1 MANFIIIVNLCAAHQ
16 SSNINTQRNE
26 SCDGHVTSSCSGL
39 HIHTRYIL
47 VIIRLH
53 VYVQIHTNEDREIIS
68 NNNYNVHVHVDK
80 LKYMDNVRTCIH
92 VVPLIPF
99 PH

>member
-1 MANFIIIVNLCAAHQ
+1 MYMY
-16 SSNINTQRNE
+16 T
-26 SCDGHVTSSCSGL
+26 
-39 HIHTRYIL
+39 IHT
-47 VIIRLH
+47 
-53 VYVQIHTNEDREIIS
+53 TEIIS

-92 VVPLIPF
+92 VVRPIPF